1 MKKILFI
8 ILSVCAL
15 FTACKIDDPDKDLKR
30 LVFDPGDLKFIS
42 TSLNTKKETS
52 SALYGN
58 REALISLSGEN
69 NQLQN
74 GTVIKLVTWKYHDNP
89 QYIGGTIT
97 GELLS
102 IETIQTDHNG
112 NVSYQIKNASENQNI
127 NINKN
132 KEERIQ
138 YIMSYKPVKR
148 P

>member
-8 ILSVCAL
+8 TLSICAL
-15 FTACKIDDPDKDLKR
+15 FTACKIDEPDKDLKR
-30 LVFDPGDLKFIS
+30 VVFDPGNLKFIS

-58 REALISLSGEN
+58 QEALASLSGEN
-69 NQLQN
+69 NQLKI
-74 GTVIKLVTWKYHDNP
+74 GSEIKLVTWKYHENP

-102 IETIQTDHNG
+102 VETIKADKTG
-112 NVSYQIKNASENQNI
+112 KISYQIQNSSKTENIQS
-127 NINKN
+127 N
-132 KEERIQ
+132 KEERIK
-138 YIMSYKPVKR
+138 YIMSYKPAVR

>member
-8 ILSVCAL
+8 VLSICAL
-15 FTACKIDDPDKDLKR
+15 FTACKIDEPDKDLHR
-30 LVFDPGDLKFIS
+30 VVFDPGNLKFIS
-42 TSLNTKKETS
+42 TSLNTTKETS

-58 REALISLSGEN
+58 QEALQSLQSEIH
-69 NQLQN
+69 QLKPDSEL
-74 GTVIKLVTWKYHDNP
+74 KLVTWKYHENP

-102 IETIQTDHNG
+102 VETLKADKNG
-112 NVSYQIKNASENQNI
+112 KISYQFKDNSKTENNQL
-127 NINKN
+127 N

-138 YIMSYKPVKR
+138 YIMSYKPVVR

>member
-8 ILSVCAL
+8 IMSVCAL
-15 FTACKIDDPDKDLKR
+15 FTACKIDEPDKDLKR
-30 LVFDPGDLKFIS
+30 IVFDPGNLKFIS

-58 REALISLSGEN
+58 QEALESLSSEN
-69 NQLQN
+69 NQLKI
-74 GTVIKLVTWKYHDNP
+74 GSTLKLVTWKYHENP

-102 IETIQTDHNG
+102 VETFKTDKNG
-112 NVSYQIKNASENQNI
+112 KISYQIQNSTEKENNPS
-127 NINKN
+127 N
-132 KEERIQ
+132 KEERIKH
-138 YIMSYKPVKR
+138 IMSYEPVVR

>member
-8 ILSVCAL
+8 TLSICAL
-15 FTACKIDDPDKDLKR
+15 FTACKIDEPDKDLKR
-30 LVFDPGDLKFIS
+30 IVFDPGDLKFIS

-58 REALISLSGEN
+58 PEALVSLSGEN
-69 NQLQN
+69 NQLKK
-74 GTVIKLVTWKYHDNP
+74 GSVIKLVTWKYHDNP

-102 IETIQTDHNG
+102 VETVQADHNG
-112 NVSYQIKNASENQNI
+112 NVSYKIQNTSGTENVQPD
-127 NINKN
+127 
-132 KEERIQ
+132 KEERIR
-138 YIMSYKPVKR
+138 YIMTYKPVTR

>member
-15 FTACKIDDPDKDLKR
+15 FTACKIDEPDKDLKR
-30 LVFDPGDLKFIS
+30 VVFDPGNLKFIS
-42 TSLNTKKETS
+42 TSLNITKETS

-58 REALISLSGEN
+58 QEALESLSSEN
-69 NQLQN
+69 NQPKI
-74 GTVIKLVTWKYHDNP
+74 GSVIKLVTWKYHENP
-89 QYIGGTIT
+89 QYIGGTIS

-102 IETIQTDHNG
+102 VETIKTDKTG
-112 NVSYQIKNASENQNI
+112 KISYQIQNTSKTENIQP
-127 NINKN
+127 N

-138 YIMSYKPVKR
+138 YIMSYKPVVR